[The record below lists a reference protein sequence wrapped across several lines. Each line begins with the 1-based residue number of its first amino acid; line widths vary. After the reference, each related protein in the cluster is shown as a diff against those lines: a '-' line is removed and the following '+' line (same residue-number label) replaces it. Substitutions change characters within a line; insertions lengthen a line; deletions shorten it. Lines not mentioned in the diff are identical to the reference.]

1 MEAKIKKAKYISL
14 SNAVEPEKTDYI
26 ERLSGILAE
35 CGTEATPGNNL
46 YIVRESESG
55 YAKERA
61 AELNRLFADESLD
74 AIFDLSGGDIANE
87 VLTYLDYDMI
97 AKQKKRFW
105 GFSDLT
111 TVISAIYTK
120 TGKSSMLYQVGMTEY
135 GTEEQPDNYKSYNL
149 GDGKQLL
156 EYPYKFVRGNK
167 MEGIMVGGNI
177 RCLLKLAGTEYFP
190 DVTNKLLILESSG
203 GSVPKV
209 IAYINQLC
217 QMGVFNKI
225 AGLVVGNFFCTD
237 DDLTRHPTSAELF
250 LRYIPEN
257 LPVVKTTWVGH
268 HGGNKGVLI
277 GGYYKYDGDDNMS
290 VEERP

>member
-1 MEAKIKKAKYISL
+1 MEAKIKKAEYISL
-14 SNAVEPEKTDYI
+14 SNAIEPERKDYI
-26 ERLSGILAE
+26 ERLTGILAN
-35 CGTEATPGNNL
+35 CGTKVSVGNNVF
-46 YIVRESESG
+46 IVRENESG
-55 YAKERA
+55 TAKERA

-74 AIFDLSGGDIANE
+74 AIFDVSGGDLANE
-87 VLTYLDYDMI
+87 VLTYLDYEMI

-149 GDGKQLL
+149 GDGKELL
-156 EYPYKFVRGNK
+156 QYPYRFVRGSK
-167 MEGIMVGGNI
+167 MEGILVGGNI

-190 DVTNKLLILESSG
+190 DVTDKILILESSG
-203 GSVPKV
+203 GSIPKV

-225 AGLVVGNFFCTD
+225 RGLIVGNFFSTD
-237 DDLTRHPTSAELF
+237 DDLTRHPTSDELF
-250 LRYIPEN
+250 MRYIPEHI
-257 LPVVKTTWVGH
+257 PVIKTTWIGH
-268 HGGNKGVLI
+268 NGGTKAALI
-277 GGYYKYDGDDNMS
+277 GGYYKFDGDNNMS